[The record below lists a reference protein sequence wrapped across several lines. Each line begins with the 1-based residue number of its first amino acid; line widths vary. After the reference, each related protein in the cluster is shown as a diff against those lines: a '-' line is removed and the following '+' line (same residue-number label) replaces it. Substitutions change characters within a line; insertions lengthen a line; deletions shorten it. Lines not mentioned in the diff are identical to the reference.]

1 MQSGGRNVAYSDM
14 ALVGNCIRS
23 GRYWFKECGF
33 FVFGYLM
40 KIKKDEI
47 IGLET
52 G

>member
-1 MQSGGRNVAYSDM
+1 MAYSDM
-14 ALVGNCIRS
+14 ALVGNCIQAGIIGLRNA
-23 GRYWFKECGF
+23 GF
-33 FVFGYLM
+33 FLFSGYLM